1 MPSALPVH
9 FGPVPGARGTRMSWL
24 VDVKRQVVGSGF
36 QTDPDLTSKMTR
48 AERQTLSRVSAG
60 FTQLGVDM
68 STQPRAL
75 HSTTFVF
82 DGGTGRW
89 GAVVVGSGGEYGET
103 GAIQT
108 VLAPEGLSLVDVA
121 RWVLGALS
129 YGPLLSPEVFS
140 GDGKHLIARDSTSRV
155 DPGALAQTLT
165 VMLGMSQEQRYTLL
179 NVQGAQGEQALMAL
193 MRTVP
198 EDLARLVR
206 WSTAYPHGDRNR
218 NNKIVTCLW
227 PEELAQRHPDEYKSA
242 TSRIPPMPAVVKAP
256 MNLDW
261 YAQQICQG
269 RTATDIRQKAEE
281 EYRAKLNGIDLDASQ
296 WESATQAWGEV
307 LEDMR
312 PLADDELVWVLNS
325 ETPPSVFKR
334 WDDNATLRLLRL
346 QPGCLQQLLTHPH
359 KTVHDSAW
367 KVVLKE
373 RSFYTDLVTWQV
385 EAVRMGRSA
394 PPEAA
399 GSTWCTSLAKD
410 VLDEVKN
417 QAPASEWGPRAE
429 HWLQSL
435 GLDPREYED
444 SLPLWQDKVVNRF
457 KRDPARVD
465 ELLSY
470 AQTASDG
477 AGTLIKAA
485 QQVPESLGFL
495 LPRLWREPVAG
506 VTWDALLDSTLRSK
520 ATPDRIIEILRFIDN
535 AAPLSRSPMPS
546 TGTAQSQTR
555 RGDIYDVAPENS
567 IPIELR
573 RDIVAHFMNSVSPLA
588 LGEVANALLA
598 FEHALPLP
606 SARPIPSTP
615 PAVRGKPSLAFAPT
629 IQPQRRDRRGTALQP
644 PNAPNGGQTSHSFS
658 SEDSVWPLRVSLGLN
673 AVLLFTVL
681 ILIFL

>member
-1 MPSALPVH
+1 
-9 FGPVPGARGTRMSWL
+9 MSWL
-24 VDVKRQVVGSGF
+24 VEVKRQVAGSGF
-36 QTDPDLTSKMTR
+36 RTDLDLTNEMTFAEQNALNRISK
-48 AERQTLSRVSAG
+48 G
-60 FTQLGVDM
+60 FTQLSVDM
-68 STQPRAL
+68 SMQPQAL

-82 DGGTGRW
+82 DNKTGRW
-89 GAVVVGSGGEYGET
+89 GAVVVGSGGDYGET

-359 KTVHDSAW
+359 REVHDSAW
-367 KVVLKE
+367 RVVFQE
-373 RSFYTDLVTWQV
+373 SFYHYLVNLQV
-385 EAVRMGRSA
+385 EAVRTGQPA
-394 PPEAA
+394 PSEIA
-399 GSTWCTSLAKD
+399 GSKLREGLVTD
-410 VLDEVKN
+410 VLRTVAM
-417 QAPASEWGPRAE
+417 QTPASEWGPRAE
-429 HWLQSL
+429 HWLRSL

-444 SLPLWQDKVVNRF
+444 SLPMWQEKIINRF
-457 KRDPARVD
+457 KHNPARVE

-470 AQTASDG
+470 ARTSPDG
-477 AGTLIKAA
+477 AETLIKAV
-485 QQVPESLGFL
+485 QRVPESLEFL
-495 LPRLWREPVAG
+495 LPQLWREQVAG
-506 VTWDALLDSTLRSK
+506 VTWEELLDNTLQSK
-520 ATPDRIIEILRFIDN
+520 STPDRVIEILKLIDN
-535 AAPLSRSPMPS
+535 TTLSNRNPLPS
-546 TGTAQSQTR
+546 TRSVQSQTR
-555 RGDIYDVAPENS
+555 EWDAYNVVPGDSA
-567 IPIELR
+567 PIELR
-573 RDIVAHFMNSVSPLA
+573 REIVARLIDRISPHVR
-588 LGEVANALLA
+588 EKTANALFA

-606 SARPIPSTP
+606 LERPISKMPTVREEPS
-615 PAVRGKPSLAFAPT
+615 FAPA
-629 IQPQRRDRRGTALQP
+629 QPQHHPRRRTEHWP
-644 PNAPNGGQTSHSFS
+644 SSAPNEEQARHSFS
-658 SEDSVWPLRVSLGLN
+658 SENSVWPLWVSIGLN
-673 AVLLFTVL
+673 AILLFMV
-681 ILIFL
+681 ILLFLSS